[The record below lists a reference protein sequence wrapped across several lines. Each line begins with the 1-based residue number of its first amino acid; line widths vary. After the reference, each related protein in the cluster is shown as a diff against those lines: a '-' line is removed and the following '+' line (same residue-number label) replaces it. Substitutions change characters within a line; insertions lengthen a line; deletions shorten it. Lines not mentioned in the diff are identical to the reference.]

1 MQAKHS
7 IAIAILITA
16 CASTLD
22 AQEQKPL
29 TARELFYAEAA
40 VPAAAKRPQAKAA
53 SPKLKLPAPKQSTV
67 AKKTP
72 PPAADP
78 LRENRPSSASDTKVV
93 LASYTGGK
101 PLGLRYSFLRK
112 SDGDEYR
119 EVDPATV
126 FQSGDRIRVSLE
138 ANDAAYLY
146 VVMKGSSGSWKVM
159 FPSPEI
165 AGGYNRVEGGRPFTI
180 PPAPGRFAF
189 DEQIGDEQLF
199 LVLSRKPEAS
209 IEELIYSLG
218 SGSPATQEKAPQ
230 HVLMAQNLPDSL
242 VGRLRNAVYARDLVF
257 EKVDETTVGDGKEK
271 AVYVVNRTGD
281 PDSRLVVDLTLKH
294 R

>member
-1 MQAKHS
+1 MPSKRTIT
-7 IAIAILITA
+7 IAMLTA
-16 CASTLD
+16 AYAFTSL

-40 VPAAAKRPQAKAA
+40 APAATKPPQPKAAAPKKMAAAKKTSTPPA
-53 SPKLKLPAPKQSTV
+53 SPVKENKPSNASGAKL
-67 AKKTP
+67 
-72 PPAADP
+72 
-78 LRENRPSSASDTKVV
+78 V

-112 SDGDEYR
+112 ADGSDEYR

-126 FQSGDRIRVSLE
+126 FQSGDRIRVGVE

-146 VVMKGSSGSWKVM
+146 VVMKGSSGSWKVL
-159 FPSPEI
+159 FPTPEI
-165 AGGYNRVEGGRPFTI
+165 AGGRNRVESGNPHTI

-189 DEQIGDEQLF
+189 DEQVGDEQLF

-209 IEELIYSLG
+209 LEELIYSLA
-218 SGSPATQEKAPQ
+218 SGAPPAQENAPKQ
-230 HVLMAQNLPDSL
+230 QMLMAKNVPDS
-242 VGRLRNAVYARDLVF
+242 VVADLRNVMYARDLVF
-257 EKVDETTVGDGKEK
+257 EKVDDTTAGDRKEK

-281 PDSRLVVDLTLKH
+281 SDSRLVVNITLKH